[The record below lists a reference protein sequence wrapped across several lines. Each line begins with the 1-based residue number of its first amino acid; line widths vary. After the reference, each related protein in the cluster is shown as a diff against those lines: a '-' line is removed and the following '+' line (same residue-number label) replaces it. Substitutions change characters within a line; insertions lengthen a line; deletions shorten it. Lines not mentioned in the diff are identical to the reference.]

1 MDKRTIQ
8 VVLICMLALFGVQ
21 FVINKIWPPVPKKP
35 KPVAMTNTVVAPQ
48 PPPPHTVERA
58 VEEISPARAVERGV
72 EQIVVLR
79 NEFVRVEITSWGG
92 GIKSVELLKHRANGH
107 GNAFLHG
114 PALLL
119 NTSSNAVFALEP
131 LDSKTVMLRAAGV
144 TKTISLGVDYLLQ
157 GTVEFADA
165 AGLTNVFI
173 SVGVATPAT
182 PKETPQYLIAD
193 WQGGPKWNDR
203 HLSKIEK
210 RVKSGENHER
220 IQAHWV
226 AVKSQYFA
234 QILSAPTNALSVTY
248 NTVGLPAWS
257 NDPKSPATNGVTAM
271 MEMPVT
277 HDLNG
282 NATCTFTYYAGPR
295 DYDRLL
301 ALGKNQEEAMDYG
314 SWLDF
319 YSGIFGLVLFRGLS
333 FFYGIIPSYGVAILL
348 VTLVLKIVFWP
359 IQAKSMASMKQ
370 MQKFQPQVAK
380 LKEKY
385 KDDAQRL
392 NQETMK
398 LYKEHKINPFA
409 GCLPMFVQ
417 LPVLMAFYKV
427 LVSDIAT
434 RGVPFLWIK
443 DLALPDTIF
452 TVAGFGINPLPIIM
466 TGSMIWQQKLT
477 PQTGDPQQAKMMM
490 FMPLIMLMFF
500 YNTASGLTLYWTLQQ
515 LLSILQQWWGLR
527 KDKLAG
533 VVPATGKPK

>member
-1 MDKRTIQ
+1 
-8 VVLICMLALFGVQ
+8 MLALFGVQ

-35 KPVAMTNTVVAPQ
+35 RSVALTNAVTTTLPAATNVVVEAIRPAP
-48 PPPPHTVERA
+48 
-58 VEEISPARAVERGV
+58 AVERGV
-72 EQIVVLR
+72 EQVLALS
-79 NEFVRVEITSWGG
+79 NNFVRVEFTSWGG
-92 GIKSVELLKHRANGH
+92 GIKSVELLKHKANGH
-107 GNAFLHG
+107 GNAVLRG
-114 PALLL
+114 PALLVNHGD
-119 NTSSNAVFALEP
+119 NTVFALERKDAQTVVMRAP
-131 LDSKTVMLRAAGV
+131 GISKTV
-144 TKTISLGVDYLLQ
+144 TLGAEYGMQ
-157 GTVEFADA
+157 GTVEFTNGT
-165 AGLTNVFI
+165 GLTNIVI
-173 SVGVATPAT
+173 STGVAAPTTA
-182 PKETPQYLIAD
+182 KETPQYLIAD
-193 WQGGPKWNDR
+193 WQGGPKWSDR
-203 HLSKIEK
+203 NLGKVEK
-210 RVKSGENHER
+210 RVKSGENHEP

-234 QILSAPTNALSVTY
+234 QILTTPTNAVSITY
-248 NTVGLPAWS
+248 NSVGLPAWP
-257 NDPKSPATNGVTAM
+257 NDPKSAATNGVAAW
-271 MEMPVT
+271 MEVPVT
-277 HDLNG
+277 HSADG
-282 NATCTFTYYAGPR
+282 QAACAFSFYAGPK

-314 SWLDF
+314 SWMDF

-333 FFYGIIPSYGVAILL
+333 FFYGLIPSYGVAILL
-348 VTLVLKIVFWP
+348 VTLTLKIIFWP

-385 KDDAQRL
+385 KDDAARL

-434 RGVPFLWIK
+434 RGVSFLWIK
-443 DLALPDTIF
+443 DLALPDTIL
-452 TVAGFGINPLPIIM
+452 TVAGFGINPLPLVM
-466 TGSMIWQQKLT
+466 SGSMILQQKLT

-527 KDKLAG
+527 KEKQAG
-533 VVPATGKPK
+533 LVPVTGKTK